1 MEKRNIKY
9 FPIKEICPSCSKGF
23 IGLKN
28 NDSIINPL
36 IGKCNF
42 YKCRKEVY
50 LRKGTIFEYNS
61 RTPASVSLTIIKLW
75 LYEDKNVKDIK
86 VKLKELYSLDTLN
99 NKFI

>member
-1 MEKRNIKY
+1 MEISINKKEWKIPIDQEREIWKKEILNI
-9 FPIKEICPSCSKGF
+9 FIPIKEICPSCSKGF

-36 IGKCNF
+36 ISKCNF

-61 RTPASVSLTIIKLW
+61 RTPASVLLTIIKLW
-75 LYEDKNVKDIK
+75 LC
-86 VKLKELYSLDTLN
+86 
-99 NKFI
+99 